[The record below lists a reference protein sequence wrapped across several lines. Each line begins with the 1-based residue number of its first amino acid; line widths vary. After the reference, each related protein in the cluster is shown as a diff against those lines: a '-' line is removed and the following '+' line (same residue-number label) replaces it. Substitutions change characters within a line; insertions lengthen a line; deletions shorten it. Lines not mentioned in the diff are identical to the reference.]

1 MNCENCGHEVVCL
14 FRLEAL
20 NCGEGLPFW
29 ISNDNLVVGLEDEVA
44 RLREC
49 LRVAGLQA
57 FMRDKSPEE
66 IAEHLRMVAES
77 YMGTEKEIKDLRK
90 RLRWALEWMERE
102 GVQPKYDDPRGGGGA
117 WIHSCELVG
126 MKSGFEH
133 EKLSPESY
141 AMLQRGLEAVKAG
154 RVRKVELSE
163 LEEEV
168 CPTCGRSKLI
178 GVGVGGGQIGYH
190 HMEPCPTCQKS
201 NLVKNSKK
209 AKRK

>member
-1 MNCENCGHEVVCL
+1 MSKMLECVICGSIACDHH
-14 FRLEAL
+14 A
-20 NCGEGLPFW
+20 
-29 ISNDNLVVGLEDEVA
+29 DLVEGLEDEVA

-57 FMRDKSPEE
+57 FMRDKPPEE
-66 IAEHLRMVAES
+66 IAEHFHMVFES
-77 YMGTEKEIKDLRK
+77 YMGMEKEIKDLQK

-102 GVQPKYDDPRGGGGA
+102 RVQPGCDDPRGGEEA

-133 EKLSPESY
+133 EELSPESA
-141 AMLQRGLEAVKAG
+141 AMVQRGLEDAKAG

-163 LEEEV
+163 LEDKEEV
-168 CPTCGRSKLI
+168 CPTCGGSKLI
-178 GVGVGGGQIGYH
+178 GVRVGGGQIGY

-201 NLVKNSKK
+201 DLVKALEKLEKK
-209 AKRK
+209 